1 MIYVYDASFVGAL
14 LIPDEKTSGAEKLDA
29 SVTKHDSIIVPQVLW
44 FEIANVFKNL
54 LRRKRYPYEEAA
66 GFFPLLEKLHL
77 TSDSETGV
85 ALAERLLRIA
95 HDYNLSSYD
104 AAYLELAGRKK
115 AVLCTL
121 DENLKKAA
129 KKYGAAVLK

>member
-54 LRRKRYPYEEAA
+54 LRRKRYPYEEVA
-66 GFFPLLEKLHL
+66 GFFPLLEKLRL